1 MTDGILLKEIEND
14 AFLFRYSVV
23 VIDEAHERSI
33 NTDILIGLLSKVIKF
48 RYLLS
53 KNKVIINKKFVKPLR
68 LIIMSATMRVEEFM
82 NEIIFKPKP
91 SYIKVEAIKV
101 IINLAFSIHLIGF
114 RLARHLLH
122 DENFY
127 FYQ

>member
-91 SYIKVEAIKV
+91 SYIKVEARQV
-101 IINLAFSIHLIGF
+101 IINL
-114 RLARHLLH
+114 LLS
-122 DENFY
+122 FLLQY
-127 FYQ
+127 II

>member
-53 KNKVIINKKFVKPLR
+53 KNKVIINKKLVKPLR
-68 LIIMSATMRVEEFM
+68 LIIMSATMRVEEFI
-82 NEIIFKPKP
+82 NETIFKPNPKK
-91 SYIKVEAIKV
+91 YRMGK
-101 IINLAFSIHLIGF
+101 
-114 RLARHLLH
+114 RT
-122 DENFY
+122 FY
-127 FYQ
+127 VPKILKRKL

>member
-48 RYLLS
+48 RLLLS
-53 KNKVIINKKFVKPLR
+53 KNKIVINKKLVKPLR
-68 LIIMSATMRVEEFM
+68 LIIMSATLRVEEFL
-82 NEIIFKPKP
+82 NEKIFNPKP
-91 SYIKVEAIKV
+91 SFIKVESRQV
-101 IINLAFSIHLIGF
+101 NYFLI
-114 RLARHLLH
+114 
-122 DENFY
+122 
-127 FYQ
+127 